1 MSAEQCATSVCAC
14 QAVWPNDDNTTSLP
28 AEEQQAARCVSLWF
42 VLGHIASD
50 QSDENRHEAAQLVA
64 NSSGD
69 VLHRARAIK
78 EHGKTRVFEG
88 IEDICTLFTEAFS
101 SYLQELAKYG
111 TPDQLDVGK
120 TAVVPDAAGLCD
132 NASDCMRSSAKS
144 KALLSRVVTEKVQA
158 IRSVPL
164 LDCLRMR
171 SFALDDL
178 EIVRQWAKK
187 WNKRLQDEGSET

>member
-1 MSAEQCATSVCAC
+1 M
-14 QAVWPNDDNTTSLP
+14 
-28 AEEQQAARCVSLWF
+28 
-42 VLGHIASD
+42 HK
-50 QSDENRHEAAQLVA
+50 AAQLVA

-111 TPDQLDVGK
+111 IPEQLDVDK

-164 LDCLRMR
+164 LGLPPYAFFCPRRSRDCASMGEEMEQ
-171 SFALDDL
+171 ALA
-178 EIVRQWAKK
+178 RRRK
-187 WNKRLQDEGSET
+187 

>member
-1 MSAEQCATSVCAC
+1 MS
-14 QAVWPNDDNTTSLP
+14 L
-28 AEEQQAARCVSLWF
+28 RF

-50 QSDENRHEAAQLVA
+50 QSGENMHEAVQLVV

-69 VLHRARAIK
+69 VLHHARAIK
-78 EHGKTRVFEG
+78 EHGKARVIEG
-88 IEDICTLFTEAFS
+88 IEDICKLFTEAFS

-132 NASDCMRSSAKS
+132 NASDFMRSSAKS

-164 LDCLRMR
+164 LDCLGMR

-178 EIVRQWAKK
+178 ENMRQWAKK